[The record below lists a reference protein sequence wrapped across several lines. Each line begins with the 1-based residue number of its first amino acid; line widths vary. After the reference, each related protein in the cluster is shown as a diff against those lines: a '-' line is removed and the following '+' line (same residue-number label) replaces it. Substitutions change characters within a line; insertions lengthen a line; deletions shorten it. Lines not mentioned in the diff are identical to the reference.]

1 MPGWWRELTFALEQ
15 EEVGTGAEGGAEVGA
30 VVHQVAGQALPVEAA
45 HCAGAAGGGGGGV
58 VTAGQTLSPS
68 PVSAPPA
75 SPTGDVWGRCPSARL
90 PAETP

>member
-45 HCAGAAGGGGGGV
+45 HCAGAAGGWGGGRGWSLK
-58 VTAGQTLSPS
+58 ARPSAPALECPASFSYRGRLGALSLCPS
-68 PVSAPPA
+68 P
-75 SPTGDVWGRCPSARL
+75 C
-90 PAETP
+90 